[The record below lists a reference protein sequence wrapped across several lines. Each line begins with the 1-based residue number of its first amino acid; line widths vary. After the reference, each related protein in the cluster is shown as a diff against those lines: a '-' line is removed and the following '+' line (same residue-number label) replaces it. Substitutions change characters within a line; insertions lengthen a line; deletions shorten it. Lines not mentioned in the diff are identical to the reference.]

1 MQRRPQCKHRVWG
14 ARAGLGAADLR
25 VFLGFAL
32 AWRFI
37 YLFFWFCDY
46 SHSGLTRVCVCV
58 CVGMY
63 TMAFSALVRV
73 CAPVCVCVCGVRV
86 CFVCVRVIAQD
97 VKMWVKKVKKKKT
110 HQPSRSSEG
119 CKRGLDAE
127 HNDMGKREKNRG
139 DTESKKRTSQAR
151 SCNRPF
157 FFFSLNQKNRN
168 SN

>member
-1 MQRRPQCKHRVWG
+1 M
-14 ARAGLGAADLR
+14 
-25 VFLGFAL
+25 
-32 AWRFI
+32 
-37 YLFFWFCDY
+37 
-46 SHSGLTRVCVCV
+46 CVCRYV
-58 CVGMY
+58 DNGFFCVGPC
-63 TMAFSALVRV
+63 V
-73 CAPVCVCVCGVRV
+73 CAPVCVCVRGVRV

-157 FFFSLNQKNRN
+157 FFFFFKPKKQKFKLKNKKN
-168 SN
+168 SNDLFLF